1 MKAALVQWPP
11 VPGKERYLSRKFCNR
26 HADLDIDFD
35 LPRPALVTELL
46 SNCLHGIDGK
56 TIDVDSLWAWTVS
69 ERLQGLLAIANASTG
84 TTTAAVAICSHA
96 DCREQ
101 VELEL
106 GLSGFADETPITK
119 IDWLSPDGMEIR
131 CRLPT
136 GLDQLAWQR
145 HVQDGNDIGEPW
157 LAEYLLENTAG
168 ELISTPLPDVWMDS
182 LGTAL
187 SAADPLTALNL
198 DIACPF
204 CGQALRVDVDLEQL
218 LLDGLH
224 QQQRRLIEQIHR
236 LANHYHW
243 SEIDIASLPGWRR
256 DRYLSRIAV
265 EFE

>member
-11 VPGKERYLSRKFCNR
+11 MPGKERYLSRKFCNR

-46 SNCLHGIDGK
+46 SSCLYRIDGK
-56 TIDVDSLWAWTVS
+56 AIDVDSLWAWTVS

-84 TTTAAVAICSHA
+84 TTTAAVAICSNA
-96 DCREQ
+96 DCREK

-106 GLSGFADETPITK
+106 GLSGFADETPATT
-119 IDWLSPDGMEIR
+119 IDWLSPDGTEMR

-136 GLDQLAWQR
+136 GQDQLAWQR
-145 HVQDGNDIGEPW
+145 HALESHDIGETW
-157 LAEYLLENTAG
+157 LAECLLENTAAKTV
-168 ELISTPLPDVWMDS
+168 STPLPGLWVDS
-182 LGTAL
+182 LAAAL
-187 SAADPLTALNL
+187 SDADPLTALNI
-198 DIACPF
+198 DISCPF
-204 CGQALRVDVDLEQL
+204 CDQALRVDVDLERL

-243 SEIDIASLPGWRR
+243 SEFEIASLPGWRR